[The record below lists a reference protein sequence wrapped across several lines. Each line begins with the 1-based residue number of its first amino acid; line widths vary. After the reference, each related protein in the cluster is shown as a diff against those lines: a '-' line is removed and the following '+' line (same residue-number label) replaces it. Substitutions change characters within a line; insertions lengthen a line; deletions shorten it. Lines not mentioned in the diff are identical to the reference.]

1 MERRLALRRRE
12 DSSRLLSMV
21 TLEGFPSGWRI
32 FKTAIFCALSALQAL
47 VMNKKLMSSLSF
59 LSFQ

>member
-1 MERRLALRRRE
+1 
-12 DSSRLLSMV
+12 
-21 TLEGFPSGWRI
+21 LEGFPSGWRI